1 MDITVPRADSLKIK
15 VLPEGETPMERERL
29 RVLLGL
35 AIAIGRCEGLLG
47 NNLGIESNVKRSGER
62 MKVGSRGDKRNL

>member
-1 MDITVPRADSLKIK
+1 MDITVPRTDSLKIK

-35 AIAIGRCEGLLG
+35 AITIGRREGLLG
-47 NNLGIESNVKRSGER
+47 NNLGTGSNVKTGDER
-62 MKVGSRGDKRNL
+62 MKLGSHGDKRNL